1 MWWYYNE
8 ATFTNLLVAASFSE
22 CYTVDF
28 ACQILSCIFLK
39 KAFSRSFF
47 YAPLDFI
54 LWFYPFSTKFGS
66 ITYERLFYKP
76 IEAVLFLM
84 NTVDDIPGWTFYK
97 IIPLP
102 LQLNLLKTEIAQ

>member
-1 MWWYYNE
+1 MCWYCNE
-8 ATFTNLLVAASFSE
+8 ATFTNVLVVASFSE
-22 CYTVDF
+22 CYTADF

-47 YAPLDFI
+47 MPPYIFI

-66 ITYERLFYKP
+66 VTYERLFYKP
-76 IEAVLFLM
+76 IEAFLFLM

-97 IIPLP
+97 IMPL
-102 LQLNLLKTEIAQ
+102 LWQHNLLKTEIAQ

>member
-1 MWWYYNE
+1 MIDFIL
-8 ATFTNLLVAASFSE
+8 TKFQNLRFLGQ
-22 CYTVDF
+22 YPTLLDPYR
-28 ACQILSCIFLK
+28 QRLLSCIFLK

-84 NTVDDIPGWTFYK
+84 NTVDDIPG
-97 IIPLP
+97 
-102 LQLNLLKTEIAQ
+102 